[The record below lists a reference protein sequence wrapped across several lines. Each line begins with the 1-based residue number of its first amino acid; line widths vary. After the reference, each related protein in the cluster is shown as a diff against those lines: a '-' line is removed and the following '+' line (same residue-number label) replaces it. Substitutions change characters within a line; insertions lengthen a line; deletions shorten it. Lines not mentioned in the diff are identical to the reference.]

1 MAAHNATHTAPAVEA
16 RDGDGIRDREIRM
29 EQEHLDR
36 VYQRLEEKIHEA
48 EFLMDDA
55 AKRGQVGTPGALA
68 ERDAQVFR
76 AGVHLNRLNSEFED
90 FLFGRIDL
98 LLGKDGER
106 GPDGAYTSVEPADD
120 AVRSDEGG
128 APSAEI
134 AETLHIGRLGVLDAD
149 YSPLVIDWRA
159 PAAAPFYRSTPV
171 APGRVVRR
179 RVIRSK
185 GRRVLG
191 VEDDLLRP
199 ELTATL
205 DGTTLPVVGDGALMA
220 ALGRARSHTMR
231 DIVASIQAEQ
241 DMVIRAPA
249 ASVTEV
255 EGGPGTGKTAVALHR
270 AAYLLYQDRR
280 RYAGGILVVS
290 PTPLLVAYT
299 EGVLPSLG
307 EEGQVAIRAL
317 GSLVEGEEAA
327 DWGGP
332 KAPAEGADG
341 EPGGPVGG
349 DGRVYDEPA
358 VARIKGSARMTKVL
372 RRAARGALER
382 PAPAAPGRRGGAR
395 RRDGAPQVRGAAGDA
410 AQLSFEVAGAPAAP
424 APGRT
429 PAAEPLPAPGRPASG
444 PAADPAVSGP
454 GGGGAGP
461 VTPDRLRVVAFGRRV
476 ELDEQELRRIR
487 QTALGGTAPVNL
499 LRPRAR
505 RLLLDAL
512 WGRSGAGQR
521 YTDPELAA
529 EARQAFDED
538 ITSEPEFLEFLDAWW
553 PELTP
558 RAVLA
563 AMADEK
569 RLGRWARRIL
579 TPREVRLLARSLKRL
594 GPDGRGPLSVHD
606 VALLDELNSVL
617 GAPARPRRRE
627 VDPLDQLTGL
637 EELTTYADRMSGG
650 RARDERLREEARTDY
665 AHVIVDEA
673 QDLTPMQWRMVGRRG
688 RHATWTVVGDPA
700 QSSWSDPD
708 EAAEARD
715 EALGNRPRRRF
726 TLTVN
731 YRNPAEIAEL
741 AAKVLALAMPGMPAP
756 EAVRSTGVVP
766 RFVVAGTP
774 DGDRVPGGGRGAV
787 GNGAPDGAGAA
798 DLGACV
804 RREASRLLAEVD
816 GTVGVVVAM
825 GRRAEARAWLAGLGG
840 RVVAL
845 GSLEAKGLEYD
856 ATVVVSPA
864 EIADE
869 SPAGLRVLYVALT
882 RATQRLTVVSGERD
896 MPDEA
901 GVPDLLRD

>member
-1 MAAHNATHTAPAVEA
+1 MAAQVQQEA
-16 RDGDGIRDREIRM
+16 ALRSVDPSAHDSVRDREIGV

-36 VYQRLEEKIHEA
+36 VYRRLEEKIHEA
-48 EFLMDDA
+48 EFLMNDA

-76 AGVHLNRLNSEFED
+76 AGVHLNRLNNEFED

-98 LLGKDGER
+98 LAGKDGKK
-106 GPDGAYTSVEPADD
+106 GPDGAYTAVEPAEG
-120 AVRSDEGG
+120 AIRSDNT
-128 APSAEI
+128 ADI
-134 AETLHIGRLGVLDAD
+134 AETLHIGRIGVLDAD

-171 APGRVVRR
+171 DPGRVVRR

-191 VEDDLLRP
+191 VEDDLMRP
-199 ELTATL
+199 ELTAFL
-205 DGTTLPVVGDGALMA
+205 DGHELPVVGDGALMA
-220 ALGRARSHTMR
+220 ALGQARSHTMR

-241 DMVIRAPA
+241 DLVIRAPA
-249 ASVTEV
+249 ASVTYV

-280 RYAGGILVVS
+280 RYAGGILIVS

-307 EEGQVAIRAL
+307 EEGQVAIRAV
-317 GSLVEGEEAA
+317 GSLVDGAEATL
-327 DWGGP
+327 
-332 KAPAEGADG
+332 
-341 EPGGPVGG
+341 
-349 DGRVYDEPA
+349 YDSPA
-358 VARIKGSARMTKVL
+358 VARAKGSYRMLKVL
-372 RRAARGALER
+372 RKAARGALEM
-382 PAPAAPGRRGGAR
+382 PGAMPGAPTSAPAATGQLAF
-395 RRDGAPQVRGAAGDA
+395 GDD
-410 AQLSFEVAGAPAAP
+410 FGDEDDE
-424 APGRT
+424 RT
-429 PAAEPLPAPGRPASG
+429 PVAP
-444 PAADPAVSGP
+444 VS
-454 GGGGAGP
+454 
-461 VTPDRLRVVAFGRRV
+461 TPTRLRVVAFGRRLELEAP
-476 ELDEQELRRIR
+476 ELDRIR
-487 QTALGGTAPVNL
+487 HTALSGTAPVNL

-512 WGRSGAGQR
+512 WAKSGAGSR
-521 YTDPELAA
+521 HTDPELAA
-529 EARQAFDED
+529 ELRSSFDED
-538 ITSEPEFLEFLDAWW
+538 ISSEDDFIAFLDAWW

-563 AMADEK
+563 AMADER

-579 TPREVRLLARSLKRL
+579 NPGEVRRVARSLGR
-594 GPDGRGPLSVHD
+594 DGLSVHD
-606 VALLDELNSVL
+606 VAMLDELQAIL
-617 GAPARPRRRE
+617 GTPARPRKRRE
-627 VDPLDQLTGL
+627 ADPLDQLTGL
-637 EELTTYADRMSGG
+637 EELMPVREESQRE
-650 RARDERLREEARTDY
+650 RAERLAQERTEY

-715 EALGNRPRRRF
+715 EALGTRPRRRF

-741 AAKVLALAMPGMPAP
+741 AARVLALAMPGSTSPS
-756 EAVRSTGVVP
+756 AVRSTGVEP
-766 RFVVAGTP
+766 RFSVV
-774 DGDRVPGGGRGAV
+774 RGGLAKTVREE
-787 GNGAPDGAGAA
+787 AA
-798 DLGACV
+798 
-804 RREASRLLAEVD
+804 RLLDRVD

-825 GRRAEARAWLAGLGG
+825 NRRAEAARWLAGLGE

-882 RATQRLTVVSGERD
+882 RATQQLTVVSQDRD
-896 MPDEA
+896 EPDA
-901 GVPDLLRD
+901 NGVPDLLRD

>member
-1 MAAHNATHTAPAVEA
+1 MAAQAQQETALE
-16 RDGDGIRDREIRM
+16 DSLRDREISV

-36 VYQRLEEKIHEA
+36 VYRRLEEKIHEA
-48 EFLMDDA
+48 EFLMNDA

-76 AGVHLNRLNSEFED
+76 AGVHLNRLNNEFED

-98 LLGKDGER
+98 LLGKDGKK
-106 GPDGAYTSVEPADD
+106 GPDGAYTAVEPAEG
-120 AVRSDEGG
+120 AVREDNT
-128 APSAEI
+128 AEI
-134 AETLHIGRLGVLDAD
+134 AETLHIGRIGVLDQD
-149 YSPLVIDWRA
+149 YAPLVIDWRA

-171 APGRVVRR
+171 DPGRVVRR

-191 VEDDLLRP
+191 VEDDLMRP
-199 ELTATL
+199 ELKAFL
-205 DGTTLPVVGDGALMA
+205 HGHELPVIGDGALMA
-220 ALGRARSHTMR
+220 ALGQARSHTMR

-249 ASVTEV
+249 ASVTYV

-280 RYAGGILVVS
+280 RYAGGILIVS

-307 EEGQVAIRAL
+307 EEGQVAIRAI
-317 GSLVEGEEAA
+317 GSLVDGAEATLY
-327 DWGGP
+327 DS
-332 KAPAEGADG
+332 PAT
-341 EPGGPVGG
+341 
-349 DGRVYDEPA
+349 
-358 VARIKGSARMTKVL
+358 ARAKGSYRMLKVL
-372 RRAARGALER
+372 RKAARGALELNDS
-382 PAPAAPGRRGGAR
+382 P
-395 RRDGAPQVRGAAGDA
+395 
-410 AQLSFEVAGAPAAP
+410 
-424 APGRT
+424 T
-429 PAAEPLPAPGRPASG
+429 
-444 PAADPAVSGP
+444 
-454 GGGGAGP
+454 
-461 VTPDRLRVVAFGRRV
+461 RLRVVAFGRRL
-476 ELDEQELRRIR
+476 ELEADELEGIRRN
-487 QTALGGTAPVNL
+487 ALGGTAPVNL

-505 RLLLDAL
+505 KLLLDAL
-512 WGRSGAGQR
+512 WAKSGGAGR
-521 YTDPELAA
+521 HTDPELAA
-529 EARQAFDED
+529 ELRSSFDED
-538 ITSEPEFLEFLDAWW
+538 VTSEDSFLSFLDAWW

-558 RAVLA
+558 KAVLE
-563 AMADEK
+563 AMADER

-579 TPREVRLLARSLKRL
+579 NPGEVRKVARSLRRN
-594 GPDGRGPLSVHD
+594 GFSVHD
-606 VALLDELNSVL
+606 IAMLDELQAIL
-617 GAPARPRRRE
+617 GAPARPKKKRE
-627 VDPLDQLTGL
+627 LDPLDQLTGL
-637 EELTTYADRMSGG
+637 EELMPVREESQRE
-650 RARDERLREEARTDY
+650 RAERLAAERTEY

-700 QSSWSDPD
+700 QSSWSDVD

-715 EALGNRPRRRF
+715 EALGTRPRRRF
-726 TLTVN
+726 QLTVN

-741 AAKVLALAMPGMPAP
+741 AARVLALAMPGSTAP
-756 EAVRSTGVVP
+756 SAVRSTGVEP
-766 RFVVAGTP
+766 RFTVVRDSLAQTV
-774 DGDRVPGGGRGAV
+774 REE
-787 GNGAPDGAGAA
+787 AA
-798 DLGACV
+798 
-804 RREASRLLAEVD
+804 RLLDRVD

-825 GRRAEARAWLAGLGG
+825 QRREEAAKWLAGLGD

-882 RATQRLTVVSGERD
+882 RATQQLTVVSGERD
-896 MPDEA
+896 EPDAA

>member
-1 MAAHNATHTAPAVEA
+1 MAAQDAAV
-16 RDGDGIRDREIRM
+16 DSLRDREIGV

-36 VYQRLEEKIHEA
+36 VYHRLEEKIHEA
-48 EFLMDDA
+48 EFLMHDA
-55 AKRGQVGTPGALA
+55 SKRGQVGTPGALA

-106 GPDGAYTSVEPADD
+106 GPDGAFTSVEPADD
-120 AVRSDEGG
+120 AVRED
-128 APSAEI
+128 SAADI
-134 AETLHIGRLGVLDAD
+134 AETLHIGRIGVLDSD
-149 YSPLVIDWRA
+149 YAPLVIDWRA
-159 PAAAPFYRSTPV
+159 PAAAPFYRSTPKD
-171 APGRVVRR
+171 PGRVVRR

-191 VEDDLLRP
+191 VEDDLMRP
-199 ELTATL
+199 ELTAYL
-205 DGTTLPVVGDGALMA
+205 GGDKLPVIGDGALMA
-220 ALGRARSHTMR
+220 ALGQARSHTMR
-231 DIVASIQAEQ
+231 DIVSSIQAEQ
-241 DMVIRAPA
+241 DLVIRAPA

-255 EGGPGTGKTAVALHR
+255 SGGPGTGKTAVALHR

-307 EEGQVAIRAL
+307 EEGQVAIRAV
-317 GSLVEGEEAA
+317 GSLSDEAAGVEGATT
-327 DWGGP
+327 
-332 KAPAEGADG
+332 
-341 EPGGPVGG
+341 
-349 DGRVYDEPA
+349 YDEPA
-358 VARIKGSARMTKVL
+358 VARIKGSSRMLHVL
-372 RRAARGALER
+372 RKAARGALEHSAPR
-382 PAPAAPGRRGGAR
+382 PAAQDGQLAFGEAEAPGEQG
-395 RRDGAPQVRGAAGDA
+395 
-410 AQLSFEVAGAPAAP
+410 
-424 APGRT
+424 T
-429 PAAEPLPAPGRPASG
+429 P
-444 PAADPAVSGP
+444 
-454 GGGGAGP
+454 
-461 VTPDRLRVVAFGRRV
+461 TRLRVVAFGARV
-476 ELDEQELRRIR
+476 ELNADELRRIR
-487 QTALGGTAPVNL
+487 HNVLGGTAPVNL

-505 RLLLDAL
+505 KLLLDAL
-512 WGRSGAGQR
+512 WSKSSGRGR

-529 EARQAFDED
+529 ELRSSFDED
-538 ITSEPEFLEFLDAWW
+538 VSTETPFLTFLNAWW

-558 RAVLA
+558 RKVLA
-563 AMADEK
+563 TMSDER

-579 TPREVRLLARSLKRL
+579 NQGEVRRLARSLKRL
-594 GPDGRGPLSVHD
+594 DEDGKGSLSVHD
-606 VALLDELNSVL
+606 VALLDELQTLL
-617 GAPARPRRRE
+617 GTPHRPKRKRE
-627 VDPLDQLTGL
+627 LDPLDQLTGL
-637 EELTTYADRMSGG
+637 DELMPQREETQWE
-650 RARDERLREEARTDY
+650 RAERLAAERTEY

-688 RHATWTVVGDPA
+688 RHATWTIVGDAA

-708 EAAEARD
+708 EAAAARD

-741 AAKVLALAMPGMPAP
+741 AAKVLALAMPGMESPA
-756 EAVRSTGVVP
+756 AVRSTGVKP
-766 RFVVAGTP
+766 RFETVR
-774 DGDRVPGGGRGAV
+774 DGDLAAV
-787 GNGAPDGAGAA
+787 
-798 DLGACV
+798 V
-804 RREASRLLAEVD
+804 REEARRLLAEVD

-825 GRRAEARAWLAGLGG
+825 NRRAEARAWLAELGE

-882 RATQRLTVVSGERD
+882 RATQQLTVVSGERD
-896 MPDEA
+896 MPDED

>member
-1 MAAHNATHTAPAVEA
+1 MAAQVQQETAFDPV
-16 RDGDGIRDREIRM
+16 GDSVRDREIGV

-48 EFLMDDA
+48 EFLMNDA
-55 AKRGQVGTPGALA
+55 AQRGQVGTPGALA

-76 AGVHLNRLNSEFED
+76 AGIHLNRLNNEFED

-98 LLGKDGER
+98 LAGKDGKK
-106 GPDGAYTSVEPADD
+106 GPDGAYTAVEPAEG
-120 AVRSDEGG
+120 AVRPDNT
-128 APSAEI
+128 AEI
-134 AETLHIGRLGVLDAD
+134 AETLHIGRIGVLDSD

-171 APGRVVRR
+171 DPGRVVRR

-191 VEDDLLRP
+191 VEDDLMRP
-199 ELTATL
+199 ELKASL
-205 DGTTLPVVGDGALMA
+205 SGRELPVIGDGALMA
-220 ALGRARSHTMR
+220 ALGQARSHTMR

-241 DMVIRAPA
+241 DLVIRAPA
-249 ASVTEV
+249 ASVTYV

-280 RYAGGILVVS
+280 RYAGGILIVS

-307 EEGQVAIRAL
+307 EEGQVAIRAV
-317 GSLVEGEEAA
+317 GSLVDGAEATL
-327 DWGGP
+327 
-332 KAPAEGADG
+332 
-341 EPGGPVGG
+341 
-349 DGRVYDEPA
+349 YDSPA
-358 VARIKGSARMTKVL
+358 VARAKGSYRMLKVL
-372 RRAARGALER
+372 RKAARGALEAPGEPGR
-382 PAPAAPGRRGGAR
+382 APARGRSNGQAGHSGQNGQNGQLAFG
-395 RRDGAPQVRGAAGDA
+395 DPDPDDDFADSDDEPQTSSA
-410 AQLSFEVAGAPAAP
+410 
-424 APGRT
+424 
-429 PAAEPLPAPGRPASG
+429 
-444 PAADPAVSGP
+444 
-454 GGGGAGP
+454 
-461 VTPDRLRVVAFGRRV
+461 TPDRLRVVAFGRRLELEAP
-476 ELDEQELRRIR
+476 ELDRIR
-487 QTALGGTAPVNL
+487 QNALSGTAPVNL

-505 RLLLDAL
+505 KLLLDAL
-512 WGRSGAGQR
+512 WARSGAGTR
-521 YTDPELAA
+521 HTDPELAA
-529 EARQAFDED
+529 ELRSSFDED
-538 ITSEPEFLEFLDAWW
+538 VSSEDSFIAFVDVWW
-553 PELTP
+553 PELAP
-558 RAVLA
+558 GAVLE

-579 TPREVRLLARSLKRL
+579 NPGEVRRVARSLKR
-594 GPDGRGPLSVHD
+594 DGLSVHD
-606 VALLDELNSVL
+606 VAMLDELQAIL
-617 GAPARPRRRE
+617 GTPARPRRKRDL
-627 VDPLDQLTGL
+627 DPLDQLTGL
-637 EELTTYADRMSGG
+637 EELMPVREETQRE
-650 RARDERLREEARTDY
+650 RAERLAQERTEY

-673 QDLTPMQWRMVGRRG
+673 QDLTPMQWRMIGRRG

-715 EALGNRPRRRF
+715 EALGTRPRRRF

-741 AAKVLALAMPGMPAP
+741 AAKVLALAMPGSTSPS
-756 EAVRSTGVVP
+756 AVRSTGVRP
-766 RFVVAGTP
+766 RYAVVRDSLAKTV
-774 DGDRVPGGGRGAV
+774 REE
-787 GNGAPDGAGAA
+787 AA
-798 DLGACV
+798 
-804 RREASRLLAEVD
+804 RLLDQVD

-825 GRRAEARAWLAGLGG
+825 NRRAEAARWLAGLGD

-882 RATQRLTVVSGERD
+882 RATQQLTVVSADRD
-896 MPDEA
+896 EPDA
-901 GVPDLLRD
+901 NGVPDLLRD

>member
-1 MAAHNATHTAPAVEA
+1 MAAQVQQSAVGSVQDAPDSV
-16 RDGDGIRDREIRM
+16 RDREIGV

-36 VYQRLEEKIHEA
+36 VYRRLEEKIHEA
-48 EFLMDDA
+48 EFLMHDA

-76 AGVHLNRLNSEFED
+76 AGVHLNRLNNEFED

-98 LLGKDGER
+98 LLGKDGKK
-106 GPDGAYTSVEPADD
+106 GPDGAYTAVEPAEG
-120 AVRSDEGG
+120 AVRPDNT
-128 APSAEI
+128 ADI
-134 AETLHIGRLGVLDAD
+134 AETLHIGRIGVLDED

-159 PAAAPFYRSTPV
+159 PAAAPFYRATPV
-171 APGRVVRR
+171 DPGRVVRR

-191 VEDDLLRP
+191 VEDDLMRP
-199 ELTATL
+199 ELTAFL
-205 DGTTLPVVGDGALMA
+205 DGRELPVIGDGALMA
-220 ALGRARSHTMR
+220 ALGQARSHTMR
-231 DIVASIQAEQ
+231 DIVSSIQAEQ

-249 ASVTEV
+249 ASITYV

-280 RYAGGILVVS
+280 RYAGGILIVS

-307 EEGQVAIRAL
+307 EEGQVAIRAI
-317 GSLVEGEEAA
+317 GSLVDGAEAA
-327 DWGGP
+327 
-332 KAPAEGADG
+332 
-341 EPGGPVGG
+341 
-349 DGRVYDEPA
+349 VYDSPA
-358 VARIKGSARMTKVL
+358 VARAKGSYRMLKVL
-372 RRAARGALER
+372 RKAARGALELG
-382 PAPAAPGRRGGAR
+382 PAAPEGETVTG
-395 RRDGAPQVRGAAGDA
+395 P
-410 AQLSFEVAGAPAAP
+410 PA
-424 APGRT
+424 
-429 PAAEPLPAPGRPASG
+429 
-444 PAADPAVSGP
+444 
-454 GGGGAGP
+454 
-461 VTPDRLRVVAFGRRV
+461 RLRVVAFGRRL
-476 ELDEQELRRIR
+476 ELEADELERIR
-487 QTALGGTAPVNL
+487 RTALGGTAPVNL

-505 RLLLDAL
+505 KLLLDAL
-512 WGRSGAGQR
+512 WAESGGAAR
-521 YTDPELAA
+521 HTDPELAA
-529 EARQAFDED
+529 ELRSSFDED
-538 ITSEPEFLEFLDAWW
+538 VTGEDSFIAFLDAWW

-563 AMADEK
+563 AMADER

-579 TPREVRLLARSLKRL
+579 NPGEVRKVARSLRR
-594 GPDGRGPLSVHD
+594 DGHSVHD
-606 VALLDELNSVL
+606 IAMLDELQAIL
-617 GAPARPRRRE
+617 GAPARPRRKRE
-627 VDPLDQLTGL
+627 LDPLDQLTGL
-637 EELTTYADRMSGG
+637 EELMPVREETQRE
-650 RARDERLREEARTDY
+650 RAERLAQERTEY

-715 EALGNRPRRRF
+715 EALGTRPRRRF
-726 TLTVN
+726 QLTVN

-741 AAKVLALAMPGMPAP
+741 AAKVLALAMPGSEAP
-756 EAVRSTGVVP
+756 SAVRSTGVEP
-766 RFVVAGTP
+766 RFVRPNIEHGT
-774 DGDRVPGGGRGAV
+774 VV
-787 GNGAPDGAGAA
+787 NGVMPSGTRDS
-798 DLGACV
+798 LERTV
-804 RREASRLLAEVD
+804 RAEAERLLDLVD

-825 GRRAEARAWLAGLGG
+825 NRREEARRWLAGLGD

-882 RATQRLTVVSGERD
+882 RATQQLTVVSGERD
-896 MPDEA
+896 EPDAA

>member
-1 MAAHNATHTAPAVEA
+1 MAAQAQQETALDSSAQDSV
-16 RDGDGIRDREIRM
+16 RDDSVRDREIGV

-48 EFLMDDA
+48 EFLMNDA

-76 AGVHLNRLNSEFED
+76 AGIHLSRLNNEFED

-98 LLGKDGER
+98 LLGKDGKK
-106 GPDGAYTSVEPADD
+106 GPDGAYTAVEPADG
-120 AVRSDEGG
+120 AVRDDGT
-128 APSAEI
+128 ADI
-134 AETLHIGRLGVLDAD
+134 AETLHIGRIGVLDQD
-149 YSPLVIDWRA
+149 YAPLVIDWRA

-171 APGRVVRR
+171 DPGRVVRR

-191 VEDDLLRP
+191 VEDDLMRP
-199 ELTATL
+199 ELKATL
-205 DGTTLPVVGDGALMA
+205 DGHALPVIGDGALMA
-220 ALGRARSHTMR
+220 ALGQARSHTMR

-241 DMVIRAPA
+241 DLVIRAPA
-249 ASVTEV
+249 ASVTYV

-280 RYAGGILVVS
+280 RYAGGILIVS

-307 EEGQVAIRAL
+307 EEGQVAIRAI
-317 GSLVEGEEAA
+317 GSLVDGTEATL
-327 DWGGP
+327 
-332 KAPAEGADG
+332 
-341 EPGGPVGG
+341 
-349 DGRVYDEPA
+349 YDSPS
-358 VARIKGSARMTKVL
+358 VARAKGSYRMLKVL
-372 RRAARGALER
+372 RKAARGALEFGRGAVIDAGAAAGR
-382 PAPAAPGRRGGAR
+382 PAVSGRPASGQLASGQLAFGEESDRS
-395 RRDGAPQVRGAAGDA
+395 DDA
-410 AQLSFEVAGAPAAP
+410 TPVQNGAPAAP
-424 APGRT
+424 
-429 PAAEPLPAPGRPASG
+429 PA
-444 PAADPAVSGP
+444 
-454 GGGGAGP
+454 
-461 VTPDRLRVVAFGRRV
+461 RLRVVAFGRRL
-476 ELDEQELRRIR
+476 ELEAAELERIR
-487 QTALGGTAPVNL
+487 HAALSGTAPVNL

-505 RLLLDAL
+505 KLLLDAL
-512 WGRSGAGQR
+512 WEQSGAAAR
-521 YTDPELAA
+521 HTDPELAA
-529 EARQAFDED
+529 ELRSSFDED
-538 ITSEPEFLEFLDAWW
+538 ITSEDAFIAFLDAWW

-558 RAVLA
+558 KHVLA
-563 AMADEK
+563 AMADER

-579 TPREVRLLARSLKRL
+579 NPGEIRKVARSLKR
-594 GPDGRGPLSVHD
+594 DGHSVHD
-606 VALLDELNSVL
+606 IAMLDELQAIL
-617 GAPARPRRRE
+617 GTPARPRKKRE
-627 VDPLDQLTGL
+627 LDPLDQLTGL
-637 EELTTYADRMSGG
+637 DELMPVREESQRE
-650 RARDERLREEARTDY
+650 RAERLAQERVEY

-708 EAAEARD
+708 EAAQARD
-715 EALGNRPRRRF
+715 EALGTRPRRRF
-726 TLTVN
+726 QLTVN

-741 AAKVLALAMPGMPAP
+741 AAKVLALAMPGSESPK
-756 EAVRSTGVVP
+756 AVRSTGVEP
-766 RFVVAGTP
+766 RFTAVR
-774 DGDRVPGGGRGAV
+774 DSLGRTV
-787 GNGAPDGAGAA
+787 REEAA
-798 DLGACV
+798 
-804 RREASRLLAEVD
+804 RLLDRVD

-825 GRRAEARAWLAGLGG
+825 NRREEARRWLTGLGD

-882 RATQRLTVVSGERD
+882 RATQQLTVVSGERD
-896 MPDEA
+896 EPDST